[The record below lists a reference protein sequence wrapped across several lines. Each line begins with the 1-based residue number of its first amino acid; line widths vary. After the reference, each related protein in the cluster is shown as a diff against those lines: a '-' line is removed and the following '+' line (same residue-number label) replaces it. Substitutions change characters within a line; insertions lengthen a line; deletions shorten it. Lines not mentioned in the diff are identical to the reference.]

1 MYCMRRILIILAFL
15 LLVGSASFAQN
26 NPGSITGTVMDSA
39 GALMPGVR
47 IEAKNMET
55 GASLQVASNPTGSYT
70 IAQLPAGTYQIS
82 VSLPGFKQYIRTGI
96 TVVEAQIM
104 RIDIIMEMLSSDET
118 LTNDSVI
125 QLLKAG
131 IPEDL
136 VISKIRESQHNFD
149 LSVQG
154 MLALKEGGASDRL
167 MRIMMDP
174 AKASEAQAG
183 PEVRTP
189 PAVRTAATQAQS
201 AIPAATPSTPKAPPK
216 TPGATNDAADS
227 GFPEEIGVYVKSG
240 KEWVQIQPEVVV
252 WQTGG
257 IFKRFATAGI
267 VQGDVNGRI
276 KGANSENIVKT
287 PLEFAIV
294 APEGVDIAEYQLIRL
309 REKSDSREFRTVT
322 GGIFSSS
329 GGATRD
335 AIEFEGTK
343 VSNRTFSVKLTALDA
358 GEYGFLPT
366 STAAAGS
373 SANVGKMYT
382 FQVSKIINR

>member
-1 MYCMRRILIILAFL
+1 MRRVLITLVSFFLAAGA
-15 LLVGSASFAQN
+15 VFAQSN
-26 NPGSITGTVMDSA
+26 KGSITGTVTDSA

-47 IEAKNMET
+47 IEARNVET
-55 GASLQVASNPTGSYT
+55 DVPFQVASSATGTYT

-82 VSLPGFKQYIRTGI
+82 VSLPGFKQYTRTGI
-96 TVVEAQIM
+96 LVADSQII
-104 RIDIIMEMLSSDET
+104 RIDIVMVMLASDEV

-136 VISKIRESQHNFD
+136 IISKIREGQHSFD

-154 MLALKEGGASDRL
+154 MVDLKEGGASDRL
-167 MRIMMDP
+167 LRIMMDP
-174 AKASEAQAG
+174 AKAAADVQLSSV
-183 PEVRTP
+183 PER
-189 PAVRTAATQAQS
+189 
-201 AIPAATPSTPKAPPK
+201 PAAAAVSSAPGDSLKPAAAAPEFPS
-216 TPGATNDAADS
+216 
-227 GFPEEIGVYVKSG
+227 EVGVYIKSG
-240 KEWVQIQPEVVV
+240 REWVRMDPEVVV

-257 IFKRFATAGI
+257 MLKRFATAGI

-276 KGANSENIVKT
+276 KGASSDSVVKT
-287 PLEFAIV
+287 PLEFVIV

-309 REKSDSREFRTVT
+309 RILRDAREFRTVT

-343 VSNRTFSVKLTALDA
+343 VASRVFSIKLTDLDA

-366 STAAAGS
+366 SAAATGS
-373 SANVGKMYT
+373 SGNVGKMFT